1 MKRELMAL
9 LMGAPDVTART
20 PGGIN
25 WSLHPAD
32 MGAAYLVLSQI
43 SMTPQRSNTARLQP
57 TRYRVQIDGYAPSA
71 LEAEQLG
78 RAVVAAL
85 DGHQSDP
92 FPGIFLIGAS
102 DSVEG
107 TEDHPIHRLSMDF
120 TIVFRG

>member
-9 LMGAPDVTART
+9 LIGAPDLAALA

-32 MGAAYLVLSQI
+32 VGAAYLVLSQI
-43 SMTPQRSNTARLQP
+43 SMTPRRSNTARSQP

-71 LEAEQLG
+71 LEAEELG
-78 RAVVAAL
+78 RAVVATL
-85 DGHQSDP
+85 DGHHADP

-102 DSVEG
+102 DMVEG
-107 TEDHPIHRLSMDF
+107 DADHPIHRLSMDF
-120 TIVFRG
+120 TIIFRG